1 MTKYKLQDE
10 SRNQSEVTLTSYLIA
25 ESQMNL
31 NNLGQMPISEYG
43 DSVPEEI
50 GLSNGGFE
58 ANETIDN
65 RLQCT
70 CANKCK
76 FFLCLISS
84 HAIFLFAYFFT
95 LVNSSYIFKPLRNQN
110 T

>member
-10 SRNQSEVTLTSYLIA
+10 SRNQSQVTLTSYLNG

-31 NNLGQMPISEYG
+31 NNLERSAMSEYG
-43 DSVPEEI
+43 GSVPEEI

-58 ANETIDN
+58 GDETINN

-76 FFLCLISS
+76 FFLLSIFIF
-84 HAIFLFAYFFT
+84 IFLSHHQFLCFHYFFHFT
-95 LVNSSYIFKPLRNQN
+95 L
-110 T
+110 